1 MGMIPNF
8 RFWFVLALACLATL
22 SCGGLT
28 NQYTGTQHLTIQSLS
43 PGGSWSGW
51 SQTTFQDSI
60 NTSHA
65 VHVLSVTVESSS
77 GEFSWLQSAAGT
89 APSGQLIVSTPPGAD
104 GMKSVPLDVDFTG
117 DVRPLFVD
125 SHTVKLDWA
134 IQFADQLTQ
143 SYPDGLTLTVTY
155 VIGLD

>member
-1 MGMIPNF
+1 MRLKFPGSF
-8 RFWFVLALACLATL
+8 AVGLACLATL

-28 NQYTGTQHLTIQSLS
+28 NQYTGTQHLTIQSVV
-43 PGGSWSGW
+43 PGGAWSGW

-60 NTSHA
+60 NTSHS
-65 VHVLSVTVESSS
+65 VHVLSVTVNSSS
-77 GEFSWLQSAAGT
+77 DEFSWLQSANGT

-104 GMKSVPLDVDFTG
+104 GMKSIPLDVDFTG

-134 IQFADQLTQ
+134 IQFADQLAQ
-143 SYPDGLTLTVTY
+143 SYPEGLTLTVTY